1 MITSPSL
8 VFIIT
13 PWSSR
18 TMSFNISPFLFI
30 LNTFNSSHWWIL
42 GISPVVM
49 TPEMV
54 ERAQENAIKG
64 GYKNVEFRLGEIDA
78 LPVPDNSIDVVISNC
93 VINLAPDKRAVF
105 KEAFRVL
112 KAGGR
117 LMISDIVLSKK
128 LPDVIK
134 NSIEAYVGCISGAIK
149 KDEYIDAIKNAGFN
163 NIGTIDENSFP
174 IEFFAHDPTADT
186 IIKNLKLQP
195 EELKEIVG
203 SVISI
208 KVYGIKPD

>member
-1 MITSPSL
+1 
-8 VFIIT
+8 
-13 PWSSR
+13 
-18 TMSFNISPFLFI
+18 
-30 LNTFNSSHWWIL
+30 
-42 GISPVVM
+42 M

-134 NSIEAYVGCISGAIK
+134 NSIEAYVGCISGAIM
-149 KDEYIDAIKNAGFN
+149 KDKYIDAIKNAGFN
-163 NIGTIDENSFP
+163 NIGTIDEISFP